1 MAEDITLIHIVAD
14 HTEALTLFAAD
25 IWVHITVH
33 TAVHM
38 VADIL
43 AAVHMVVVLTA
54 AVLTAAV
61 LTAAVLTA
69 AVLTAADTDNFNIIR
84 YRVVAYYTRN
94 SPILLNGFYIFI
106 K

>member
-43 AAVHMVVVLTA
+43 AAVHTA
-54 AVLTAAV
+54 V
-61 LTAAVLTA
+61 
-69 AVLTAADTDNFNIIR
+69 VLTAADTDNFNIIR

-94 SPILLNGFYIFI
+94 SPILLKWVLYFYKVNSCRIYSGSHLL
-106 K
+106 KMRD

>member
-43 AAVHMVVVLTA
+43 AAVHTVV
-54 AVLTAAV
+54 
-61 LTAAVLTA
+61 
-69 AVLTAADTDNFNIIR
+69 VLTAADTDNFNIIR

-94 SPILLNGFYIFI
+94 SLIFLVKI
-106 K
+106 YSQ

>member
-33 TAVHM
+33 MVVHM

-43 AAVHMVVVLTA
+43 AAVHTVVVLTA
-54 AVLTAAV
+54 AVIV
-61 LTAAVLTA
+61 A

-94 SPILLNGFYIFI
+94 SLIFLVKI
-106 K
+106 YSQ

>member
-43 AAVHMVVVLTA
+43 AAVHTAVVLTA
-54 AVLTAAV
+54 V
-61 LTAAVLTA
+61 
-69 AVLTAADTDNFNIIR
+69 VLTAADTDNFNIIR

>member
-43 AAVHMVVVLTA
+43 AAVHTVV
-54 AVLTAAV
+54 
-61 LTAAVLTA
+61 
-69 AVLTAADTDNFNIIR
+69 VLTAADTDNFNIIR

>member
-43 AAVHMVVVLTA
+43 AAVHTVV
-54 AVLTAAV
+54 VLTAAV

>member
-43 AAVHMVVVLTA
+43 AAVHTVVVLTA
-54 AVLTAAV
+54 V
-61 LTAAVLTA
+61 
-69 AVLTAADTDNFNIIR
+69 VLTAADTDNFNIIR